1 MTLAPYG
8 VTEGVNDLGGG
19 WTDGKNIAFFR
30 SSQDPEQ
37 IPDHNTHRLKYTQ
50 TQIHTDRPVVYTYTV
65 PLSKENIL
73 YTPTHAR

>member
-1 MTLAPYG
+1 MLTSELHAGVLAMTLAPYG

-50 TQIHTDRPVVYTYTV
+50 PDQ
-65 PLSKENIL
+65 
-73 YTPTHAR
+73 

>member
-50 TQIHTDRPVVYTYTV
+50 PDQ
-65 PLSKENIL
+65 
-73 YTPTHAR
+73 